1 MTELKLLKKAI
12 RNYHRLLAMY
22 ALTPLLIFCL
32 FGVYLLFHDKS
43 YLYDNL
49 PMMACYAAC
58 TLMSFLG
65 IMSMSYD
72 YLPEIIRLVN
82 DSWAYSIE
90 HELKPKMEK
99 TLCEDFKE
107 GILDLYSKGYI
118 IKTPEDVQNELNII
132 KDTIELVRECQK
144 SNERMFEMLNEGV
157 EMLKSD
163 EET

>member
-1 MTELKLLKKAI
+1 MTELKLLKKTI

-49 PMMACYAAC
+49 PLMACYAAC
-58 TLMSFLG
+58 ALMSFLG
-65 IMSMSYD
+65 IMSMSHD

-99 TLCEDFKE
+99 TLCEGFKE

>member
-1 MTELKLLKKAI
+1 MTELQLLKKTI

-72 YLPEIIRLVN
+72 YLPEIIRLLN

-99 TLCEDFKE
+99 TLCEGFKE
-107 GILDLYSKGYI
+107 GILELYSKGYI
-118 IKTPEDVQNELNII
+118 IKTPEEVQEEINII
-132 KDTIELVRECQK
+132 KDAMELVRECQK
-144 SNERMFEMLNEGV
+144 CNERMFEMLKEGV
-157 EMLKSD
+157 AMLKSD